1 MIDTGSDHI
10 NRCVRRR
17 KSGGRHASDHADVRK
32 QPVQRKWWV
41 MDLDESESNRTSGKV
56 PIGRSAYDT
65 LEEVI
70 DRIGMNPVH
79 LRILLIAACGG
90 LFNVIEQ
97 YNIGYAAPLL
107 VEQWDL
113 SARSVAWLSSA
124 TFLAMA
130 VGSVVSG
137 IYADRL
143 GREPLFIV
151 NILIYSVGALIAAFA
166 PNYEVLLLVRVIV
179 GIGLG
184 GEMALG
190 YTLVA
195 EFIPRRQRAASSATM
210 SLMHGGV
217 GIWAASLLAAV
228 ILGPV
233 AAVLGHPEYAWRIL
247 LGVMVFPAILALI
260 ARRSMP
266 ETPRFLLRA
275 HRIDELNLTLT
286 ALMQKRIRLGAGD
299 DVTVFVEPGTRPEDD
314 PAARLRDLFHPKL
327 LRKNLIASVLATTL
341 FAGVASLTVYVPT
354 VLVDLGYEASSAAAI
369 STLITFGGLLG
380 GVIGIVV
387 GHRLPRRFVLAT
399 CALTSA
405 IALAV
410 LVAHQTTLLVVVL
423 GFATALALQV
433 FSGSFWGYL
442 PELYPTRVR
451 ALGVAFATTV
461 GLVVGASLGPLL
473 AGTLLD
479 TFGSTTMFTALAA
492 VMLVMPTAAV
502 FGPETHRRALSED

>member
-1 MIDTGSDHI
+1 M
-10 NRCVRRR
+10 
-17 KSGGRHASDHADVRK
+17 
-32 QPVQRKWWV
+32 
-41 MDLDESESNRTSGKV
+41 
-56 PIGRSAYDT
+56 
-65 LEEVI
+65 
-70 DRIGMNPVH
+70 
-79 LRILLIAACGG
+79 
-90 LFNVIEQ
+90 
-97 YNIGYAAPLL
+97 
-107 VEQWDL
+107 
-113 SARSVAWLSSA
+113 
-124 TFLAMA
+124 
-130 VGSVVSG
+130 SG

-286 ALMQKRIRLGAGD
+286 ASCRNAFAWVRETTSPSSWSQG
-299 DVTVFVEPGTRPEDD
+299 PG
-314 PAARLRDLFHPKL
+314 
-327 LRKNLIASVLATTL
+327 RKTT
-341 FAGVASLTVYVPT
+341 P
-354 VLVDLGYEASSAAAI
+354 
-369 STLITFGGLLG
+369 
-380 GVIGIVV
+380 
-387 GHRLPRRFVLAT
+387 PRRGYGT
-399 CALTSA
+399 CFIRSCSVRTS
-405 IALAV
+405 LRR
-410 LVAHQTTLLVVVL
+410 
-423 GFATALALQV
+423 
-433 FSGSFWGYL
+433 FSPRRSS
-442 PELYPTRVR
+442 PEL
-451 ALGVAFATTV
+451 
-461 GLVVGASLGPLL
+461 
-473 AGTLLD
+473 
-479 TFGSTTMFTALAA
+479 
-492 VMLVMPTAAV
+492 
-502 FGPETHRRALSED
+502 HR